1 MTAHRIE
8 RRQFIAGFGAGAA
21 GSAWPL
27 AAHAQQG
34 QRSRRIGIMMS
45 TAEGD
50 PEGQARVKA
59 LLQKLGDLGW
69 NAESNLQVDVRW
81 GATDAG
87 RSGSYAEDLIKLS
100 PDLLVANATSALAA
114 VQGATKTIPIVFVQ
128 VTDPVRGGFV
138 ATLARPGGNITG
150 FASFEDTMGAK
161 WPELLKQIAPQ
172 TGRAL
177 IMHNPAADT
186 GTVKLMPAIQTTAQS
201 LGIELLYA
209 AVRDGPEIEKAFQM
223 VANAPGVGVIPVPD
237 ALFTLNRKRLITL
250 AAEQRLP
257 AVYYFRY
264 FAADG
269 GLMSY
274 GPDTIEVY
282 RQAAAYIDRILKGAN
297 PGELPVQNPTKYELV
312 LNLKTA
318 KTLGL
323 TVPPQLQVLAD
334 EVIE

>member
-1 MTAHRIE
+1 M
-8 RRQFIAGFGAGAA
+8 
-21 GSAWPL
+21 
-27 AAHAQQG
+27 
-34 QRSRRIGIMMS
+34 RRILS
-45 TAEGD
+45 
-50 PEGQARVKA
+50 
-59 LLQKLGDLGW
+59 
-69 NAESNLQVDVRW
+69 
-81 GATDAG
+81 
-87 RSGSYAEDLIKLS
+87 KLS

-114 VQGATKTIPIVFVQ
+114 AQEATQTIPIVFVQ

-150 FASFEDTMGAK
+150 FTSFEDTMGAK
-161 WPELLKQIAPQ
+161 WLELLKQIAPQ
-172 TGRAL
+172 TSRAL
-177 IMHNPAADT
+177 IVHNAAADT
-186 GTVKLMPAIQTTAQS
+186 GTVKLMPAIRTTAQS
-201 LGIELLYA
+201 LGIELLYI
-209 AVRDGPEIEKAFQM
+209 RDGPEIEKAFQM
-223 VANAPGVGVIPVPD
+223 VANASGAGVIPVPD

-323 TVPPQLQVLAD
+323 TVPPQLQALAD